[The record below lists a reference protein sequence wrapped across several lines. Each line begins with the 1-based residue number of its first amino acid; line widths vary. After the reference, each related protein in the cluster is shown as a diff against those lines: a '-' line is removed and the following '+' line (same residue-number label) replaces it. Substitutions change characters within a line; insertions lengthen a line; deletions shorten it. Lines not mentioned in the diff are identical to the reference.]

1 MVTGDDKMDKK
12 YSNSSNIQIFDAVMD
27 AICKT
32 TEAIDIVLKEETVDF
47 SHLGHLMNTNQR
59 LLEAIKVGSE
69 IIDEIVTIANKHKV
83 GIKISGAGFGGWMI
97 AVYNPLSKVSEFKD
111 DIHNLSDK
119 GVSILHTYFSKAG
132 VSCDSWEYA

>member
-1 MVTGDDKMDKK
+1 MDKK

-83 GIKISGAGFGGWMI
+83 GIKISGAGFGG
-97 AVYNPLSKVSEFKD
+97 
-111 DIHNLSDK
+111 
-119 GVSILHTYFSKAG
+119 
-132 VSCDSWEYA
+132 